1 MLDNRDGV
9 LQNLISVIPFFILL
23 NYRQRPYL
31 TDSVITNDVGK
42 NYILNS
48 LHTLH
53 PADDMHEYF
62 SSWLGTRIYM
72 LNITTLFHNIR
83 VELVIV
89 QK

>member
-53 PADDMHEYF
+53 PADDMQEPRRRGGEQTTK
-62 SSWLGTRIYM
+62 SWRA
-72 LNITTLFHNIR
+72 
-83 VELVIV
+83 
-89 QK
+89 

>member
-62 SSWLGTRIYM
+62 FRRGEPVCRFPYVRFYSTQVSFYAA
-72 LNITTLFHNIR
+72 
-83 VELVIV
+83 
-89 QK
+89 

>member
-23 NYRQRPYL
+23 NFRQRPYL

-53 PADDMHEYF
+53 PADDMHEYIMNKCTLLC
-62 SSWLGTRIYM
+62 SIMIVVYCDN
-72 LNITTLFHNIR
+72 NIVYL
-83 VELVIV
+83 
-89 QK
+89 

>member
-23 NYRQRPYL
+23 NYQQRPYL

-53 PADDMHEYF
+53 PADDMHEYIF
-62 SSWLGTRIYM
+62 ETKKK
-72 LNITTLFHNIR
+72 TLIN
-83 VELVIV
+83 
-89 QK
+89 

>member
-53 PADDMHEYF
+53 PADDMHEY
-62 SSWLGTRIYM
+62 I
-72 LNITTLFHNIR
+72 IR
-83 VELVIV
+83 VRHLKKNNPDARKSTQLMQIFSF
-89 QK
+89 